1 MLDLET
7 IQLKFK
13 EANLLSHFPIRNVA
27 YAHRKRD
34 YFIAAFTFFCVAICL
49 ISDANAGIE
58 KQNALGVSGWV
69 FLIGLLLGEN
79 REVRMQVVI
88 AVIFATIG
96 EHFASPFMGGYT
108 YRFGNVPAYVPPGH
122 GMVYL
127 TAVALARSGLFL
139 RHAREITALVIVVCG
154 LWSLWGISGFAQ
166 QGDVVG
172 ALLFCVF
179 LVYLFKG
186 RSPMV
191 YLAAFFITT
200 WLELIGTAVGTWK
213 WAAIDPVLGLP
224 QGNPPSGV
232 AAWYCLVD
240 AVAIGGAPFVLNV
253 FRNAHEWLRS
263 IKARKDAY
271 QGAGNE

>member
-1 MLDLET
+1 MLDLKT
-7 IQLKFK
+7 IQIKFK
-13 EANLLSHFPIRNVA
+13 EANLLSHFPIRDVA

-49 ISDANAGIE
+49 ISDANADIE

-154 LWSLWGISGFAQ
+154 LWSLWGISGLAQ
-166 QGDVVG
+166 RGDAVG

-213 WAAIDPVLGLP
+213 WAVIDPVLGLP

-240 AVAIGGAPFVLNV
+240 AVAIGGAPFVLSG
-253 FRNAHEWLRS
+253 FRNAHEWLKS